1 MKLRKVF
8 VNFGFI
14 TLLYVAVLI
23 WIDTR
28 SDVFSHIVEV
38 LYQLPVLLA
47 FAFCSWVIRYVRWNW
62 LLSKANTSYPFKLGF
77 LAYLSGFAFTASPGK
92 VGELLRIRYFVPMG
106 VTHDKVI
113 STFVF
118 ERLSDLIAVLLLSL
132 LIATQFDVFWIAAS
146 FVGFIF
152 ITLMVLVF
160 NPSILRRVY
169 ITLRFT
175 KLKRLLRVVRYLVL
189 GINGI
194 RIWLKPSVFLI
205 SIGFGLVAW
214 GLLAL
219 SFMWLLGIWSLSIEP
234 LAALAIYPLAM
245 LVGAASMIP
254 GGLGSTEA
262 SIVALLYSFEVPID
276 KATVI
281 AVTIR
286 IATLWSATLVGMMAL
301 LYLERLMFR
310 EHK

>member
-1 MKLRKVF
+1 MKLKKAF
-8 VNFGFI
+8 VNFGLI
-14 TLLYVAVLI
+14 TLLYVTALI
-23 WIDTR
+23 LIDTR
-28 SDVFSHIVEV
+28 SDVFVHIVEV

-47 FAFCSWVIRYVRWNW
+47 FAFCSWVIRYARWNW

-92 VGELLRIRYFVPMG
+92 AGELVRIRYFVPMG

-113 STFVF
+113 SAFVF

-152 ITLMVLVF
+152 LTLMVLVF

-169 ITLRFT
+169 IALRFT
-175 KLKRLLRVVRYLVL
+175 KWKRLLRVVRYLVL

-214 GLLAL
+214 VLLAA
-219 SFMWLLGIWSLSIEP
+219 SFMWLLDVWKLPIEP
-234 LAALAIYPLAM
+234 LVALAVYPLAM

-262 SIVALLYSFEVPID
+262 SIVAILYSFDVSID
-276 KATVI
+276 QATVI

-286 IATLWSATLVGMMAL
+286 IATLWSAILVGMMAL

-310 EHK
+310 EKK

>member
-1 MKLRKVF
+1 MKLKRAF
-8 VNFGFI
+8 LNIGLI
-14 TLLYVAVLI
+14 TLLYVALLV
-23 WIDTR
+23 WFDTR

-38 LYQLPVLLA
+38 LHQLPVLLA
-47 FAFCSWVIRYVRWNW
+47 FAFCSWTVRYARWSW
-62 LLSKANTSYPFKLGF
+62 LLSKANMSYPFKLGF

-92 VGELLRIRYFVPMG
+92 VGELVRIRYFVPMG
-106 VTHDKVI
+106 VSHDKVI
-113 STFVF
+113 SAFVF

-152 ITLMVLVF
+152 FALMVLVF

-169 ITLRFT
+169 FALRFT
-175 KLKRLLRVVRYLVL
+175 KWKRLLRVVRYLVL

-214 GLLAL
+214 VLLAA
-219 SFMWLLGIWSLSIEP
+219 SFMWLLDVWKLPIEP
-234 LAALAIYPLAM
+234 LVALAIYPLAM

-262 SIVALLYSFEVPID
+262 SIVAILYSFEVSIEQ
-276 KATVI
+276 ATVI
-281 AVTIR
+281 ALTIR
-286 IATLWSATLVGMMAL
+286 IATLWSAILFGMMAL

-310 EHK
+310 DKK

>member
-1 MKLRKVF
+1 MNVKNTF
-8 VNFGFI
+8 YSFGLI
-14 TLLYVAVLI
+14 TIVYVAVLV

-28 SDVFSHIVEV
+28 SDVFVHILDV
-38 LYQLPVLLA
+38 LYQLPFLLA
-47 FAFCSWVIRYVRWNW
+47 FAFCSWVVRYARWNW
-62 LLSKANTSYPFKLGF
+62 LLSKAGAFYPIKLG
-77 LAYLSGFAFTASPGK
+77 LAAYLSGFAFTASPGK
-92 VGELLRIRYFVPMG
+92 VGELVRIRYFVPMG

-113 STFVF
+113 SAFVF

-132 LIATQFDVFWIAAS
+132 LIATQFDLFWIAAS
-146 FVGFIF
+146 FVGFVF
-152 ITLMVLVF
+152 TTLMVLVL
-160 NPSILRRVY
+160 NPIILRRVY
-169 ITLRFT
+169 IALRFT
-175 KLKRLLRVVRYLVL
+175 NWKRMLRILRYLVL

-194 RIWLKPSVFLI
+194 RIWLKPSVFLV

-262 SIVALLYSFEVPID
+262 SIVAILYSFEVSID
-276 KATVI
+276 KATII

-286 IATLWSATLVGMMAL
+286 IATLWSAIFVGMIAL

-310 EHK
+310 EKK